1 VTTTDRETL
10 REGATRRGFDPR
22 VARAAAA
29 TATTRRSTHRAMADA
44 EPSAY
49 GAETFAEG
57 HWYHELLED
66 GLALSYRVREDA
78 TRRDARGRDDGTM
91 GRERR
96 RDDAGRARGRTDDD
110 DDDDGARDRSR
121 RCCIRG
127 RRSFK
132 RSRSCGRCRS
142 GRFSSRMG

>member
-1 VTTTDRETL
+1 
-10 REGATRRGFDPR
+10 
-22 VARAAAA
+22 
-29 TATTRRSTHRAMADA
+29 MADA

-57 HWYHELLED
+57 NWYHELLED

-78 TRRDARGRDDGTM
+78 TRRDAKGRWDDGTM
-91 GRERR
+91 GRGRR

-110 DDDDGARDRSR
+110 DDDGDARDRSR

-142 GRFSSRMG
+142 GRCSSRMG

>member
-1 VTTTDRETL
+1 MTTTDRATL
-10 REGATRRGFDPR
+10 RKGATRRGFDPR

-78 TRRDARGRDDGTM
+78 TRREGAGRWDDGT
-91 GRERR
+91 RAATRR
-96 RDDAGRARGRTDDD
+96 RGTRARED
-110 DDDDGARDRSR
+110 
-121 RCCIRG
+121 
-127 RRSFK
+127 
-132 RSRSCGRCRS
+132 
-142 GRFSSRMG
+142 

>member
-1 VTTTDRETL
+1 MTTIDRETL

-57 HWYHELLED
+57 NWYHELLED

-78 TRRDARGRDDGTM
+78 TRRDAKAPGRRDDGT
-91 GRERR
+91 RAATRR
-96 RDDAGRARGRTDDD
+96 RGTRARED
-110 DDDDGARDRSR
+110 
-121 RCCIRG
+121 
-127 RRSFK
+127 
-132 RSRSCGRCRS
+132 
-142 GRFSSRMG
+142 